1 MKIYKTVIMR
11 LGIIVLTLMF
21 FSCTGQ
27 SSTPISEKVSSQ
39 LSAQINL
46 KQAQIDAPT
55 PERLKTM
62 RDMGM
67 NTDNLQL
74 QRIYIRL
81 NKELTQ
87 SQIDELKGL
96 GITLYLDSWIPP
108 LSNHPTGFLLADMP
122 IGKLAELTQKEYVV
136 SLDTAE
142 VQLQP
147 QNDFRPQ

>member
-1 MKIYKTVIMR
+1 MR
-11 LGIIVLTLMF
+11 IFNKIIVKLSIAILTLMV
-21 FSCTGQ
+21 FSCTGPT
-27 SSTPISEKVSSQ
+27 STTISGKVSSQ
-39 LSAQINL
+39 LSVQITL
-46 KQAQIDAPT
+46 RQAQIDSPT

-62 RDMGM
+62 HDMGM

-87 SQIDELKGL
+87 AQIDELKAI

-108 LSNHPTGFLLADMP
+108 LSNHPTGFMLADMP
-122 IGKLAELTQKEYVV
+122 IGKLAELTQKEYIV

-142 VQLQP
+142 VQFQP
-147 QNDFRPQ
+147 QNGASPQ